1 MIIVSACLLGIKCR
15 YDGGS
20 RPEKQLISVISED
33 VFIPLCPEQLGGL
46 PTPRLPAWIV
56 DGDGLDVLNG
66 RSAIIDS
73 NGQDVTEQFLR
84 GAEEVRKLA
93 RLMQIDIA
101 IMKEISPSCGVNHI
115 KKDGLIIRGMGV
127 TSALLLANGI
137 RVISSDRIEEEYVRY
152 HRNRK

>member
-15 YDGGS
+15 YDGAS
-20 RPEKQLISVISED
+20 RPEKQLLSVISED

-46 PTPRLPAWIV
+46 QTPRLPAWIV

-66 RSAIIDS
+66 HSAIIDS

-84 GAEEVRKLA
+84 GAEEVEKIA
-93 RLMQIDIA
+93 RLMHIDIA
-101 IMKEISPSCGVNHI
+101 IMKEMSPSCGVNHI